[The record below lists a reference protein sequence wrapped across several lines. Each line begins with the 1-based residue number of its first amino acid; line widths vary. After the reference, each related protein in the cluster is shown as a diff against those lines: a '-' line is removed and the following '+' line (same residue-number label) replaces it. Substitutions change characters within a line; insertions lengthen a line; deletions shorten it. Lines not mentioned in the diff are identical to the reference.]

1 MSSVIPKQISKVA
14 CLLTSCVFARL
25 FGTVLLFFEL
35 RMSWSEKIFR
45 DNFGFLFSFWGR
57 ACFLLL

>member
-1 MSSVIPKQISKVA
+1 
-14 CLLTSCVFARL
+14 L